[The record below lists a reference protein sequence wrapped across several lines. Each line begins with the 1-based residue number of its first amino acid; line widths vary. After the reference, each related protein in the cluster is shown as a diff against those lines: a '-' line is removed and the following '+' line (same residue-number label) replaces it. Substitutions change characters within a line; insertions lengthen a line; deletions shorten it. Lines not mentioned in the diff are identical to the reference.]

1 MNRRYGPSFFLWLF
15 LLPGFGLAAVSY
27 FGKSEHV
34 LSFFWSRPFL
44 LLAKIFSAA
53 AFFLLILRWL
63 GRKLPPNVLKWVYG
77 LIFLPVL
84 LLPVFNCYF
93 KVPYVFCRACPNR
106 CPWGMLRTFVFN
118 SFILLNLSEKLWCS
132 ALCPFG
138 TLQESQIGFSKQSF
152 KLPAWTAVFAYI
164 VLFAVA
170 GMYLLTLFRSRWTE
184 FFNLDRYAWVGGT
197 ALAALGIFAASFF
210 IPKFWCRYFCPV
222 GAIAE
227 LSSNLR
233 ARK

>member
-1 MNRRYGPSFFLWLF
+1 MNRRCGPSFFLWLF
-15 LLPGFGLAAVSY
+15 LPAGLVLAAIAY
-27 FGKSEHV
+27 FGRPEYI

-44 LLAKIFSAA
+44 LLVKIFSAA
-53 AFFLLILRWL
+53 AFFLLILRGL
-63 GRKLPPNVLKWVYG
+63 GRKLPQNVSKWVYG

-84 LLPVFNCYF
+84 LLPVFSCYF

-106 CPWGMLRTFVFN
+106 CPWGMLRTFAFS
-118 SFILLNLSEKLWCS
+118 SFILLNLSEKFWCS

-152 KLPAWTAVFAYI
+152 KLSAWVTVLASI
-164 VLFAVA
+164 VLSAVA
-170 GMYLLTLFRSRWTE
+170 GMYLLTLWGSRWTE

-197 ALAALGIFAASFF
+197 ALAALGIFLVSFF
-210 IPKFWCRYFCPV
+210 IPKFWCRYLCPV

-227 LSSNLR
+227 LSSNLG
-233 ARK
+233 AKK